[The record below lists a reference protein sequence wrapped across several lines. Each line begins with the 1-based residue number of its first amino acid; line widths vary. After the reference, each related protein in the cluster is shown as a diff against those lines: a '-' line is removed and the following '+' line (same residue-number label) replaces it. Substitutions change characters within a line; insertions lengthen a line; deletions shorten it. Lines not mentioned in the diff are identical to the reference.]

1 MSEWISI
8 TDKLPEVGVPVL
20 IAVHL
25 RNGRYILETDYLRD
39 NKEWRFPLVC
49 DAAITHWQPLPE
61 PPRKVR

>member
-39 NKEWRFPLVC
+39 NKTIRNRVPVG
-49 DAAITHWQPLPE
+49 
-61 PPRKVR
+61 V